1 MGRCLTATGA
11 SADCPSSLPSIGI
24 KHLQMSL
31 SLATEIARDLI
42 RCPSV
47 TPLEGGALT
56 ALEQLLKKGGF
67 RVNRIVF
74 DDEDTPDVENLFAS
88 IGSGAPH
95 FVFAGHTDVVP
106 AGAETDWRHGPFEG
120 VIEAGVLY
128 GRGAVD
134 MKGGIASF
142 AAAAL
147 QFIKEQ
153 GADFGGAIS
162 FLITG
167 DEEGPAVN
175 GTVKLLE
182 WARAQG
188 HEFDACIVGEPT
200 NPDILGDAIKV
211 GRRGSLSG
219 IVTVTGIQ
227 GHAAYPHLANNPIPG
242 LIKLMAALNELTL
255 DEGNERFQPSNLEIV
270 TVDVGNPAFNVI
282 PARAEFRFN
291 IRYNDTWTLESL
303 KAKITQ
309 VLESVALGGLKM
321 DLVFKRDA
329 SESFLTRDETLIA
342 ALTSAVAAETGR
354 TPELSTG
361 GGTSDARFIKN
372 YCPVVEFGLVGQ
384 TMHKVDECVAVED
397 LDRLAAIYHRFLASY
412 FSKP

>member
-1 MGRCLTATGA
+1 MSMSPATV
-11 SADCPSSLPSIGI
+11 
-24 KHLQMSL
+24 
-31 SLATEIARDLI
+31 IARDLI

-47 TPLEGGALT
+47 TPKEGGALS
-56 ALEQLLKKGGF
+56 ALEALLKDAGF
-67 RVNRIVF
+67 RVDRVVF
-74 DDEDTPDVENLFAS
+74 QDDDTPDVENLFAS
-88 IGSGAPH
+88 VGSGAPH

-106 AGAETDWRHGPFEG
+106 AGSELDWTHGPFEG
-120 VIEAGVLY
+120 EIDNGVLY

-147 QFIKEQ
+147 EFVDQN
-153 GADFGGAIS
+153 GTDFGGTIS

-167 DEEGPAVN
+167 DEEGPAIN

-182 WARAQG
+182 WADKQG
-188 HEFDACIVGEPT
+188 HRFDACIVGEPT
-200 NPDILGDAIKV
+200 NPDALGDAIKV

-219 IVTVTGIQ
+219 MVTVTGVQ
-227 GHAAYPHLANNPIPG
+227 GHAAYPHLADNPIPG
-242 LIKLMAALNELTL
+242 LTNLMAALNDLKL

-270 TVDVGNPAFNVI
+270 TVDVGNTAFNVI
-282 PARAEFRFN
+282 PARSEFRFN
-291 IRYNDTWTLESL
+291 IRYNDTWTLDSL
-303 KAKITQ
+303 KARI
-309 VLESVALGGLKM
+309 LETLETVDLGSLKM
-321 DLVFKRDA
+321 NIEFKRDA
-329 SESFLTRDETLIA
+329 SESFLTKDETLIE
-342 ALTSAVAAETGR
+342 ALSMAVSEETGR

-397 LDRLAAIYHRFLASY
+397 LDRLAAIYHRFLVSY
-412 FSKP
+412 FSK

>member
-1 MGRCLTATGA
+1 MSMSPATV
-11 SADCPSSLPSIGI
+11 
-24 KHLQMSL
+24 
-31 SLATEIARDLI
+31 IARDLI

-47 TPLEGGALT
+47 TPKEGGALS
-56 ALEQLLKKGGF
+56 ALEALLKDAGF
-67 RVNRIVF
+67 RVDRVVF
-74 DDEDTPDVENLFAS
+74 QDDDTPDVENLFAS

-106 AGAETDWRHGPFEG
+106 AGSEADWTHGPFEG
-120 VIEAGVLY
+120 EINSGVLY

-147 QFIKEQ
+147 EFIDHN
-153 GADFGGAIS
+153 GTDFGGTIS

-167 DEEGPAVN
+167 DEEGPAIN

-182 WARAQG
+182 WADKQG
-188 HEFDACIVGEPT
+188 HRFDACIVGEPT
-200 NPDILGDAIKV
+200 NPDALGDAIKV

-219 IVTVTGIQ
+219 IVTVTGVQ
-227 GHAAYPHLANNPIPG
+227 GHAAYPHLADNPIPG
-242 LIKLMAALNELTL
+242 LTNLMAALNDLKL

-270 TVDVGNPAFNVI
+270 TVDVGNTAFNVI
-282 PARAEFRFN
+282 PARSEFRFN
-291 IRYNDTWTLESL
+291 IRYNDTWTLDSL
-303 KAKITQ
+303 KARI
-309 VLESVALGGLKM
+309 LETLETVDLGSLKM
-321 DLVFKRDA
+321 NIEFKRDA
-329 SESFLTRDETLIA
+329 SESFLTKDETLIE
-342 ALTSAVAAETGR
+342 ALSMAVSEETGR

-397 LDRLAAIYHRFLASY
+397 LDRLAAIYHRFLVSY
-412 FSKP
+412 FSK

>member
-1 MGRCLTATGA
+1 MSS
-11 SADCPSSLPSIGI
+11 SAV
-24 KHLQMSL
+24 
-31 SLATEIARDLI
+31 TIAQDLI

-47 TPLEGGALT
+47 TPAEGGALST
-56 ALEQLLKKGGF
+56 LEKVLKEAGF
-67 RVNRIVF
+67 SVSRVTF
-74 DDEDTPDVENLFAS
+74 QDDDTPDVENLFAS
-88 IGSGAPH
+88 IGSGKPH

-106 AGAETDWRHGPFEG
+106 AGTESDWKHGPFDG
-120 VIEAGVLY
+120 TITDGVLY

-147 QFIKEQ
+147 DFIRER
-153 GADFGGAIS
+153 GADFGGTIS

-182 WARAQG
+182 WAKSQG
-188 HEFDACIVGEPT
+188 HAFDACVVGEPT
-200 NPDILGDAIKV
+200 NPEKLGDVIKV

-219 IVTVTGIQ
+219 IVTVSGVQ

-242 LIKLMAALNELTL
+242 LVRLMAALDALEL
-255 DEGNERFQPSNLEIV
+255 DGGNERFQPSNLEIV

-291 IRYNDTWTLESL
+291 IRYNDEWTLDSL
-303 KAKITQ
+303 KAKISETLQ
-309 VLESVALGGLKM
+309 SVELADLKL
-321 DLVFKRDA
+321 DIRFKRDA
-329 SESFLTRDETLIA
+329 SESFLTKDETLIA
-342 ALTSAVAAETGR
+342 KLGEAVEAETGR
-354 TPELSTG
+354 LPELSTG

-384 TMHKVDECVAVED
+384 TMHKVDECVAVAD
-397 LDRLAAIYHRFLASY
+397 LDQLAAIYKRFLVSY
-412 FSKP
+412 FS